1 MLVTQLHQEKDNAT
15 PRLGSLIVVG
25 KTKSGG
31 QKSFIYHEGGVS
43 RCLSATDYKQ
53 PVQVLTEE
61 IRDEENEIRGT

>member
-1 MLVTQLHQEKDNAT
+1 MLVTQLHQEKGNAT

-53 PVQVLTEE
+53 PVQVLMETE
-61 IRDEENEIRGT
+61 DDKDCT